1 MDSVTHSE
9 SDDGFDVDKNYR
21 NTVRAAAETI
31 KIGFYCDRIRV
42 VSAID
47 YIRKRSL
54 ETRLER
60 KKNIKPPKETSSN
73 SLGHL
78 ALRRLRKDKL
88 ALVGAYIIILAA
100 IISVLGSVVRP
111 DKTVNA
117 NDQMLQL
124 ARNQPGFSVDV
135 LDVRKNKEIESVSF
149 WDRLLLGGKE
159 LPGKKFP
166 FKEYHFEGDEII
178 IVNHHSS
185 NNQVEEVSLR
195 FKLADV
201 LWPVK
206 SDGITYD
213 KNNDRVLAELID
225 GTIRKTTVAEMQ
237 QMVLEENLYTQTFW
251 LGTDKF
257 GRDLLSRIMGGTIVS
272 LGVGVISV
280 LISLIIGISLGAIAG
295 YFRGWVD
302 EMIMW
307 LINVMWS
314 VPTLLMV
321 MAITLAL
328 GKGFTQVYIAVGLT
342 MWVEVAR
349 VVRGQ
354 VLSLR
359 EQEFIEAGR
368 ALGFNSTRLIGKHI
382 LPNVMAPVIVISA
395 ANFASAILIEAGLS
409 FLGIGAQIPMPSWG
423 QMIKEH
429 YSYITTDLA
438 YLAVLPGICI
448 MILVL
453 AFMLLGNGLRD
464 ALDQKAVG

>member
-1 MDSVTHSE
+1 MNEPSKS
-9 SDDGFDVDKNYR
+9 
-21 NTVRAAAETI
+21 
-31 KIGFYCDRIRV
+31 
-42 VSAID
+42 
-47 YIRKRSL
+47 
-54 ETRLER
+54 
-60 KKNIKPPKETSSN
+60 SSN
-73 SLGHL
+73 SLGAL

-88 ALVGAYIIILAA
+88 ALTGAYIIAFAA
-100 IISVLGSVVRP
+100 VISILGSVVRP

-124 ARNQPGFSVDV
+124 ARHQPGFSIDV
-135 LDVRKNKEIESVSF
+135 LAVRKNKVIESTPF
-149 WDRLLLGGKE
+149 WNRFLLGGVE
-159 LPGKKFP
+159 LPDKNYP
-166 FKEYHFEGDEII
+166 FTSFTFDNDEIVI
-178 IVNHHSS
+178 QEYTGQSEQS
-185 NNQVEEVSLR
+185 PQTELR
-195 FKLADV
+195 FSLADV
-201 LWPVK
+201 VWPVNSETIQYD
-206 SDGITYD
+206 SDSGVISAT
-213 KNNDRVLAELID
+213 LID
-225 GTIRKTTVAEMQ
+225 GTRREAQIDDLRALVEEKHLDSTTF
-237 QMVLEENLYTQTFW
+237 L

-280 LISLIIGISLGAIAG
+280 LISLIIGISLGAVAG

-302 EMIMW
+302 EVIMW

-354 VLSLR
+354 VLGLR
-359 EQEFIEAGR
+359 ELEFVEAGK
-368 ALGFNSTRLIGKHI
+368 ALGYRSARIIGRHI
-382 LPNVMAPVIVISA
+382 IPNVMAPVIVISA

-438 YLAVLPGICI
+438 YLAVLPGVCI

>member
-1 MDSVTHSE
+1 M
-9 SDDGFDVDKNYR
+9 
-21 NTVRAAAETI
+21 
-31 KIGFYCDRIRV
+31 
-42 VSAID
+42 
-47 YIRKRSL
+47 
-54 ETRLER
+54 ER
-60 KKNIKPPKETSSN
+60 KENIASEKQGSSN
-73 SLGHL
+73 SLGQL
-78 ALRRLRKDKL
+78 AIKRLKRDKL
-88 ALVGAYIIILAA
+88 ALLGVYIILFAA
-100 IISVLGSVVRP
+100 LISLLGSVVRP

-117 NDQMLQL
+117 NDQMLQV
-124 ARNQPGFSVDV
+124 ARSKPGFSVQV
-135 LDVRKNKEIESVSF
+135 LSVRKNKVVESTPI
-149 WDRLLLGGKE
+149 WERLLLGGKE
-159 LPGKKFP
+159 LPGKKIP
-166 FKEYHFEGDEII
+166 IHNYSFESDEII
-178 IVNHHSS
+178 
-185 NNQVEEVSLR
+185 VEEYNGRNDELPGRELR

-201 LWPVK
+201 LWPLASEEDHYSYADGVVK
-206 SDGITYD
+206 
-213 KNNDRVLAELID
+213 AQLID
-225 GTIRKTTVAEMQ
+225 GSYEQAEIKSLQSTITDDHMWQ
-237 QMVLEENLYTQTFW
+237 QTFW

-272 LGVGVISV
+272 LGVGLISV
-280 LISLIIGISLGAIAG
+280 FISLVIGVSLGALAG
-295 YFRGWVD
+295 YFRGWID
-302 EMIMW
+302 EVIMW

-359 EQEFIEAGR
+359 EQEFVEAGR
-368 ALGFNSTRLIGKHI
+368 ALGFRSSRLITRHI
-382 LPNVMAPVIVISA
+382 IPNVMAPVIVISA

-448 MILVL
+448 MVLVL

-464 ALDQKAVG
+464 ALDQKAVT

>member
-1 MDSVTHSE
+1 ME
-9 SDDGFDVDKNYR
+9 GQKNMI
-21 NTVRAAAETI
+21 ETAQPL
-31 KIGFYCDRIRV
+31 
-42 VSAID
+42 SQ
-47 YIRKRSL
+47 
-54 ETRLER
+54 
-60 KKNIKPPKETSSN
+60 
-73 SLGHL
+73 SLGQL
-78 ALRRLRKDKL
+78 AWKRLRRNKL
-88 ALVGAYIIILAA
+88 AMTGVGIILIAVL
-100 IISVLGSVVRP
+100 ISLFGSLIRP

-124 ARNQPGFSVDV
+124 ARKSPGFTAQLLAVT
-135 LDVRKNKEIESVSF
+135 KNKEVEREPF
-149 WDRLLLGGKE
+149 WNRLLLGGKE
-159 LPGKKFP
+159 LPAKTYPYFDIQ
-166 FKEYHFEGDEII
+166 FDYDEVVVEEYTGRNDEIRGRE
-178 IVNHHSS
+178 H
-185 NNQVEEVSLR
+185 R
-195 FKLADV
+195 FKMADV
-201 LWPVK
+201 IWPLAMGEDRYSISGEIVTVKLW
-206 SDGITYD
+206 
-213 KNNDRVLAELID
+213 D
-225 GTIRKTTVAEMQ
+225 GTTETATLDEMQ
-237 QMVLEENLYTQTFW
+237 QRIEKENLHTRTFW

-272 LGVGVISV
+272 LGVGIISV
-280 LISLIIGISLGAIAG
+280 LISLVIGITLGAVSG
-295 YFRGWVD
+295 FFRGWVD
-302 EMIMW
+302 EVIMW

-314 VPTLLMV
+314 VPTLLLV

-368 ALGFNSTRLIGKHI
+368 ALGFRTPRIIIKHV

-395 ANFASAILIEAGLS
+395 ANFATAILIEAGLS

-448 MILVL
+448 MVLVL

>member
-1 MDSVTHSE
+1 M
-9 SDDGFDVDKNYR
+9 
-21 NTVRAAAETI
+21 
-31 KIGFYCDRIRV
+31 
-42 VSAID
+42 
-47 YIRKRSL
+47 KRT
-54 ETRLER
+54 E
-60 KKNIKPPKETSSN
+60 KSSPN
-73 SLGHL
+73 SLGAL
-78 ALRRLRKDKL
+78 AIRRLKKDKL
-88 ALVGAYIIILAA
+88 ALIGAYIIAFAA
-100 IISVLGSVVRP
+100 LISILGSAVRP

-117 NDQMLQL
+117 NNQLLQL
-124 ARNQPGFSVDV
+124 ARHQPGFSIDIIS
-135 LDVRKNKEIESVSF
+135 VRKNKEIASTPF
-149 WDRLLLGGKE
+149 WNGFFLGGIE
-159 LPGKKFP
+159 LPGKDLPMVSYEFVD
-166 FKEYHFEGDEII
+166 DEI
-178 IVNHHSS
+178 VVQEYTGQSANPVFS
-185 NNQVEEVSLR
+185 EWR

-201 LWPVK
+201 VWPVVTESVK
-206 SDGITYD
+206 FDRESGRIT
-213 KNNDRVLAELID
+213 AQLID
-225 GTIRKTTVAEMQ
+225 GTMREATVDDLRQRVERGHIKR
-237 QMVLEENLYTQTFW
+237 QTFI

-280 LISLIIGISLGAIAG
+280 LISLVIGITLGAMAG

-302 EMIMW
+302 EIIMW

-359 EQEFIEAGR
+359 EQEFVEAGK
-368 ALGFNSTRLIGKHI
+368 ALGYQSTRIISRHI
-382 LPNVMAPVIVISA
+382 VPNVMAPVIVISA

-438 YLAVLPGICI
+438 YLAVLPGVCI

-464 ALDQKAVG
+464 ALDQKAIG

>member
-1 MDSVTHSE
+1 MAGVLIIAI
-9 SDDGFDVDKNYR
+9 
-21 NTVRAAAETI
+21 AALI
-31 KIGFYCDRIRV
+31 
-42 VSAID
+42 
-47 YIRKRSL
+47 SL
-54 ETRLER
+54 
-60 KKNIKPPKETSSN
+60 
-73 SLGHL
+73 
-78 ALRRLRKDKL
+78 
-88 ALVGAYIIILAA
+88 
-100 IISVLGSVVRP
+100 LGSVVRP

-117 NDQMLQL
+117 NDQMLQI
-124 ARNQPGFSVDV
+124 ARSKPGFSVQIISV
-135 LDVRKNKEIESVSF
+135 LKNKEIEKTPF
-149 WDRLLLGGKE
+149 WQRFLLGGKE
-159 LPGKKFP
+159 LPGKKYPVHAYSFA
-166 FKEYHFEGDEII
+166 GDEI
-178 IVNHHSS
+178 V
-185 NNQVEEVSLR
+185 VEEYNGRNAKTPGRELR
-195 FKLADV
+195 LKLADV
-201 LWPVK
+201 VWPLDPERPEYVFEGDSVSARLVEGVHAK
-206 SDGITYD
+206 ASIGDLRAQIEEQQLFYQTY
-213 KNNDRVLAELID
+213 
-225 GTIRKTTVAEMQ
+225 
-237 QMVLEENLYTQTFW
+237 W

-272 LGVGVISV
+272 LGVGLISV
-280 LISLIIGISLGAIAG
+280 LISLVIGISLGALAG
-295 YFRGWVD
+295 YFRGWLD
-302 EMIMW
+302 EVIMW

-368 ALGFNSTRLIGKHI
+368 ALGFRSARLITRHI
-382 LPNVMAPVIVISA
+382 IPNVMAPVIVISA

-448 MILVL
+448 MVLVL

-464 ALDQKAVG
+464 ALDQKAVA

>member
-1 MDSVTHSE
+1 MSE
-9 SDDGFDVDKNYR
+9 P
-21 NTVRAAAETI
+21 
-31 KIGFYCDRIRV
+31 
-42 VSAID
+42 
-47 YIRKRSL
+47 
-54 ETRLER
+54 
-60 KKNIKPPKETSSN
+60 KKSSSN
-73 SLGHL
+73 SLGKL
-78 ALRRLRKDKL
+78 AMRRLRKDKL
-88 ALVGAYIIILAA
+88 ALTGVYIIALAGL
-100 IISVLGSVVRP
+100 ISILGSVVRP

-124 ARNQPGFSVDV
+124 ARSKPGFQITM
-135 LDVRKNKEIESVSF
+135 LNVRKNKEIESAPI
-149 WDRLLLGGKE
+149 WNRLLLGGKE
-159 LPGKKFP
+159 LPHKQYPMHSYQFS
-166 FKEYHFEGDEII
+166 GDEVI
-178 IVNHHSS
+178 
-185 NNQVEEVSLR
+185 VEEHHGDNDHVAGR
-195 FKLADV
+195 KITFKLADV
-201 LWPVK
+201 LWPV
-206 SDGITYD
+206 SADDDAYEFSG
-213 KNNDRVLAELID
+213 DRISARLID
-225 GTIRKTTVAEMQ
+225 GTIQESTVAQMQ
-237 QMVLEENLYTQTFW
+237 REIVEAHIAQRTYW

-302 EMIMW
+302 EVIMW

-368 ALGFNSTRLIGKHI
+368 ALGFRSARIIGRHI
-382 LPNVMAPVIVISA
+382 IPNVMAPVIVISA

-438 YLAVLPGICI
+438 YLAVLPGVCI
-448 MILVL
+448 MVLVL

-464 ALDQKAVG
+464 ALDQKAVT

>member
-1 MDSVTHSE
+1 MEGQKDMSVPEAMTSQ
-9 SDDGFDVDKNYR
+9 SLSQL
-21 NTVRAAAETI
+21 AW
-31 KIGFYCDRIRV
+31 
-42 VSAID
+42 
-47 YIRKRSL
+47 RK
-54 ETRLER
+54 
-60 KKNIKPPKETSSN
+60 
-73 SLGHL
+73 
-78 ALRRLRKDKL
+78 LRRNKL
-88 ALVGAYIIILAA
+88 AMSGVGIILLAVL
-100 IISVLGSVVRP
+100 ISLFGSLIRP
-111 DKTVNA
+111 DKTINA

-124 ARNQPGFSVDV
+124 ARKSPGFSAQLLSVT
-135 LDVRKNKEIESVSF
+135 KNKEIEKTPV
-149 WDRLLLGGKE
+149 WNRLLLGGKE
-159 LPGKKFP
+159 LAGKTHP
-166 FKEYHFEGDEII
+166 YHKLWFEGDEVLI
-178 IVNHHSS
+178 
-185 NNQVEEVSLR
+185 EEYTGRNEEMNGREIR
-195 FKLADV
+195 FLMADV
-201 LWPVK
+201 LWPMAIGDDAYAL
-206 SDGITYD
+206 SGETAQI
-213 KNNDRVLAELID
+213 RLID
-225 GTIRKTTVAEMQ
+225 GTVQQTTLAEMRGQ
-237 QMVLEENLYTQTFW
+237 IEQKHLLKKTFW

-272 LGVGVISV
+272 LGVGLISV
-280 LISLIIGISLGAIAG
+280 LISLVIGITLGAVSG
-295 YFRGWVD
+295 FFRGWVD
-302 EMIMW
+302 EAIMW

-314 VPTLLMV
+314 VPTLLLV

-359 EQEFIEAGR
+359 EQEFVEAGK
-368 ALGFNSTRLIGKHI
+368 ALGFRTPRIITRHI

-395 ANFASAILIEAGLS
+395 ANFATAILIEAGLS

-464 ALDQKAVG
+464 ALDQKAAT

>member
-1 MDSVTHSE
+1 MS
-9 SDDGFDVDKNYR
+9 GAKNH
-21 NTVRAAAETI
+21 T
-31 KIGFYCDRIRV
+31 
-42 VSAID
+42 
-47 YIRKRSL
+47 
-54 ETRLER
+54 
-60 KKNIKPPKETSSN
+60 SN
-73 SLGHL
+73 SLGQL
-78 ALRRLRKDKL
+78 ALRRLRRDKL
-88 ALVGAYIIILAA
+88 ALTGVYIILVA
-100 IISVLGSVVRP
+100 IVVSVLGSLIRP

-124 ARNQPGFSVDV
+124 ARSKPGFSVDI
-135 LDVRKNKEIESVSF
+135 LDVRKNKVLDSTPF
-149 WDRLLLGGKE
+149 WERLLLGGTE
-159 LPGKKFP
+159 QPGKAYP
-166 FKEYHFEGDEII
+166 IYSHHFEKDEIVI
-178 IVNHHSS
+178 
-185 NNQVEEVSLR
+185 EEYNGRSDNAGGFEYR
-195 FKLADV
+195 FLLADV
-201 LWPVK
+201 LWPLAYANNEYEFNPGQNSV
-206 SDGITYD
+206 SVMLVDGSI
-213 KNNDRVLAELID
+213 
-225 GTIRKTTVAEMQ
+225 KTASLEEMRN
-237 QMVLEENLYTQTFW
+237 MVLQEHIKTRTYW

-280 LISLIIGISLGAIAG
+280 LISLVIGISLGAMAG

-302 EMIMW
+302 EAIMW

-354 VLSLR
+354 VLGLR
-359 EQEFIEAGR
+359 QQEFVEAGK
-368 ALGFNSTRLIGKHI
+368 ALGYRPTRVIAYHI
-382 LPNVMAPVIVISA
+382 IPNVMAPVIVISA

-438 YLAVLPGICI
+438 YLAVLPGLCI
-448 MILVL
+448 MLLVL

-464 ALDQKAVG
+464 ALDQKAVE

>member
-1 MDSVTHSE
+1 MSRA
-9 SDDGFDVDKNYR
+9 KNH
-21 NTVRAAAETI
+21 
-31 KIGFYCDRIRV
+31 
-42 VSAID
+42 
-47 YIRKRSL
+47 
-54 ETRLER
+54 
-60 KKNIKPPKETSSN
+60 SSN
-73 SLGHL
+73 SLGQL
-78 ALRRLRKDKL
+78 ALRRLKKDKL
-88 ALVGAYIIILAA
+88 ALTGVYIILAA
-100 IISVLGSVVRP
+100 VLVSVLGSLIRP

-124 ARNQPGFSVDV
+124 ARSKPGFSVDI
-135 LDVRKNKEIESVSF
+135 LDVRKNKALESTPF
-149 WDRLLLGGKE
+149 WERLLLGGTE
-159 LPGKKFP
+159 LPGKSYPIYSHRFDK
-166 FKEYHFEGDEII
+166 DEIVI
-178 IVNHHSS
+178 
-185 NNQVEEVSLR
+185 EEYNGRPDNDGGLEYR
-195 FKLADV
+195 FLLADV
-201 LWPVK
+201 LWPLA
-206 SDGITYD
+206 Y
-213 KNNDRVLAELID
+213 KNNEYNFSQNHVAVTLHD
-225 GTIRKTTVAEMQ
+225 GSRKTAS
-237 QMVLEENLYTQTFW
+237 LEEMRDMVSKEHIQRRTYW

-280 LISLIIGISLGAIAG
+280 LISLVIGISLGAMAG

-302 EMIMW
+302 EAIMW

-354 VLSLR
+354 VLGLR
-359 EQEFIEAGR
+359 QQEFVEAGK
-368 ALGFNSTRLIGKHI
+368 ALGYRPARVIAYHI
-382 LPNVMAPVIVISA
+382 IPNVMAPVIVISA

-438 YLAVLPGICI
+438 YLAVLPGFCI
-448 MILVL
+448 MLLVL

-464 ALDQKAVG
+464 ALDQKAVE

>member
-1 MDSVTHSE
+1 M
-9 SDDGFDVDKNYR
+9 
-21 NTVRAAAETI
+21 
-31 KIGFYCDRIRV
+31 
-42 VSAID
+42 
-47 YIRKRSL
+47 
-54 ETRLER
+54 ER
-60 KKNIKPPKETSSN
+60 KKDITQPKEPSSN
-73 SLGHL
+73 SLGRL

-88 ALVGAYIIILAA
+88 ALTGAYIIIIAVV
-100 IISVLGSVVRP
+100 ISLLGSVIRP

-124 ARNQPGFSVDV
+124 ARSQPGFSVEM
-135 LDVRKNKEIESVSF
+135 LEVRKNKTIEPASF
-149 WDRLLLGGKE
+149 WERLLLGGKE
-159 LPGKKFP
+159 LTGKNYP
-166 FKEYHFEGDEII
+166 FREYRFEKDEII
-178 IVNHHSS
+178 IVNHNGS
-185 NNQVEEVSLR
+185 NTQVQESTTR
-195 FKLADV
+195 FRLADV
-201 LWPVK
+201 LWPVTN
-206 SDGITYD
+206 DGITYD
-213 KNNDRVLAELID
+213 VENKRVLAELID
-225 GTIRKTTVAEMQ
+225 GTIRKATVAEMQ
-237 QMVLEENLYTQTFW
+237 QHVIAENMDTHTFW

-368 ALGFNSTRLIGKHI
+368 ALGFNSSRLIGRHI

-448 MILVL
+448 MVLVL